1 MHISICAVGC
11 RYTAFDYPVGILYSS
26 VSKRIQLWLA
36 SYVIERTHANSGHGS
51 LTHSQLVPYMIKSI
65 HYTTT
70 NVSR

>member
-36 SYVIERTHANSGHGS
+36 SYVIERTHANSGS
-51 LTHSQLVPYMIKSI
+51 LMHSQLVPYMIKSI

-70 NVSR
+70 NGSR